1 MGGGFDGLA
10 APAGLLADG
19 FVEGH
24 AAVGEGYCADDEGE
38 GIKSAIISE
47 CSYADCSRAYFG
59 II

>member
-1 MGGGFDGLA
+1 LA